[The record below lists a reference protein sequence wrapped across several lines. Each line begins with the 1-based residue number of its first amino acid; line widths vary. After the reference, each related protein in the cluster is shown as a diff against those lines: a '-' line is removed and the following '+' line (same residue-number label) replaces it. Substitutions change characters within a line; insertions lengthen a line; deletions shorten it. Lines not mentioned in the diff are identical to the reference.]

1 MALERMNLREKYD
14 NDCLKWTRKSFS
26 GTLINCWIRES
37 TLYLT
42 EEFDN
47 WTRLASCRQNN
58 RGISSRYY
66 GRIHSTARQRSAL
79 ADRGQFHAKI
89 FTFHAG
95 IIVARD
101 RERTNSRLI
110 GQRDFLA
117 YSTRPDVSL
126 YITDRS
132 RLVTL
137 PCRFIILWRK
147 NAILRASVSAFFSG
161 DEIWNLI
168 AVRNLI
174 YKNKHNDIEK

>member
-1 MALERMNLREKYD
+1 MALEEINLWEKYD
-14 NDCLKWTRKSFS
+14 KDCPKWTRKSFS

-42 EEFDN
+42 EEFDK
-47 WTRLASCRQNN
+47 WTRLASCRENN

-66 GRIHSTARQRSAL
+66 GRIRSTARQWSAL

-110 GQRDFLA
+110 GQRDFLT

-126 YITDRS
+126 YTTDRS
-132 RLVTL
+132 WIVVEKFFYD
-137 PCRFIILWRK
+137 PCNF
-147 NAILRASVSAFFSG
+147 AM
-161 DEIWNLI
+161 
-168 AVRNLI
+168 
-174 YKNKHNDIEK
+174 